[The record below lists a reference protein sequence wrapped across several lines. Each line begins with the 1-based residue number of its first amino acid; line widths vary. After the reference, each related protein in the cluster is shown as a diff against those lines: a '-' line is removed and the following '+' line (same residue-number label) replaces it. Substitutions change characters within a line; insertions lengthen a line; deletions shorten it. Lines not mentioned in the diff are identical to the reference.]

1 MVSLHFMVAPQWIH
15 LVSAQVV
22 TNWKRPVSG
31 QRCRHGF
38 LDMSKFGATGW
49 SWQDWVRV
57 EWVMVLPEGFRAC
70 CRCLGPY
77 ESPAAEKG
85 MLIIKGMVHE

>member
-1 MVSLHFMVAPQWIH
+1 MVAPQWIH

-22 TNWKRPVSG
+22 TNWKHPVSG

-57 EWVMVLPEGFRAC
+57 EWVMVFPSSSIG
-70 CRCLGPY
+70 CLLTKSFAHVVVVWDLVKAQPQRR
-77 ESPAAEKG
+77 
-85 MLIIKGMVHE
+85 VC